1 MITMVARKNIN
12 LAPIRV
18 QRTYKP
24 LQWQKTGAQEM
35 RNIFICIFAAPAA
48 GNSLAQESLRPDRP
62 VAFVGG
68 MLLDGYE
75 AEPIHHSVVIFENG
89 RITTVG
95 SKLDNEIPDNVII
108 IDGNPLANIVAM
120 QHVDIVVKDGGI
132 WYAESAAHGP
142 VTKVGHAF

>member
-1 MITMVARKNIN
+1 
-12 LAPIRV
+12 
-18 QRTYKP
+18 
-24 LQWQKTGAQEM
+24 M
-35 RNIFICIFAAPAA
+35 RNTLICLFVTLTA

-89 RITTVG
+89 RIAAVG
-95 SKLDNEIPDNVII
+95 SKLDARIPDNAYIVV
-108 IDGNPLANIVAM
+108 IDGDPLANINAM

-132 WYAESAAHGP
+132 WFAESAAFGP
-142 VTKVGHAF
+142 VTEVGHAF